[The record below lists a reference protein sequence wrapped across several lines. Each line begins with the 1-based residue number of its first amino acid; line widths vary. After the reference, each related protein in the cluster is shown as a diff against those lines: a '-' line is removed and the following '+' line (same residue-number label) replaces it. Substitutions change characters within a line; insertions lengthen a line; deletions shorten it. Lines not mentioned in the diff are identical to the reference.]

1 MYRRRRRRRARIRL
15 PSPSAKAA
23 ADAATTV
30 STTATKIQSV
40 VTIANTA
47 VSAGGLASGGVNSFF
62 TYRSDDAKADVMEL
76 QKFITMLQQRL
87 DESEEELQ
95 LIVEQ
100 IQSAIGKIA
109 DLISSATDQS
119 AEIANN
125 IGQMA

>member
-1 MYRRRRRRRARIRL
+1 
-15 PSPSAKAA
+15 
-23 ADAATTV
+23 
-30 STTATKIQSV
+30 
-40 VTIANTA
+40 
-47 VSAGGLASGGVNSFF
+47 
-62 TYRSDDAKADVMEL
+62 MEL

-109 DLISSATDQS
+109 DLIASATDQS

>member
-1 MYRRRRRRRARIRL
+1 MKKQLTLEGRQ
-15 PSPSAKAA
+15 
-23 ADAATTV
+23 V
-30 STTATKIQSV
+30 
-40 VTIANTA
+40 TA
-47 VSAGGLASGGVNSFF
+47 VSNALLPRL
-62 TYRSDDAKADVMEL
+62 YRFHFGTDILMEL

-95 LIVEQ
+95 LIVDQ

-109 DLISSATDQS
+109 DLITSATDQS